1 MSFVNPKKNKFG
13 HFTVIAAVISLQLLL
28 VILFE
33 HSLSIK
39 LSAVAKTSI
48 AARLIE
54 EFKQPP
60 PPPPPPPPKPQK
72 IKKIE
77 PKPFVPK
84 PEVSLPEEIKPEIQA
99 TTTIPVEAPVTHVQV
114 SVPVV
119 SHTPPKPDPVVI
131 IGKLDASAGCDKPE
145 YPQASLNAQEEG
157 VVALSFLVDANNS
170 VKESRVDKTSGY
182 KRLDNA
188 ARDALSLCKFKAG
201 TENGRPVASWVKIKY
216 AWQLN

>member
-1 MSFVNPKKNKFG
+1 MSFVNPEKNKFG
-13 HFTVIAAVISLQLLL
+13 RLTVIVAVICLQLLL

-54 EFKQPP
+54 EFKEPI
-60 PPPPPPPPKPQK
+60 PPPPPPPKTQK

-84 PEVSLPEEIKPEIQA
+84 PEVSLPVEIKPEIQA
-99 TTTIPVEAPVTHVQV
+99 TATIPVEAPVTHIQV

-119 SHTPPKPDPVVI
+119 SHTPPKPDPVVVT
-131 IGKLDASAGCDKPE
+131 GKLDASAGCDKPE

-201 TENGRPVASWVKIKY
+201 TENGKPVASWVKIKY

>member
-1 MSFVNPKKNKFG
+1 M
-13 HFTVIAAVISLQLLL
+13 ISLII
-28 VILFE
+28 VF
-33 HSLSIK
+33 SSSITDEGTVFFGFRK
-39 LSAVAKTSI
+39 SAAS
-48 AARLIE
+48 
-54 EFKQPP
+54 
-60 PPPPPPPPKPQK
+60 
-72 IKKIE
+72 
-77 PKPFVPK
+77 
-84 PEVSLPEEIKPEIQA
+84 PENSIQA